1 MYVGNMFFFFL
12 LELLRLEAGWGSG
25 EHSCKLQ
32 GKFDLPE
39 LSKDGDIILGGLF
52 NLHMD
57 RVENV
62 HSFTVRPKAEQ
73 CKRFDFRG
81 FRLAQT
87 MIFAIEEINRNHLLL
102 PNVTLGF
109 RIHDDCASSKIV
121 TKAALALVNGQETGL
136 GYSCTG
142 QSNVIGIV
150 GTQGSSESIAVA
162 RVIGP
167 FQVPMVS
174 YFSTCTCLSSIEEY
188 PTFFRT
194 IPSDSHQSKLLAQLV
209 QMFGWTWIGTVSSNN
224 DYGRFGIQ
232 AFLEAVQ
239 KLGVC
244 IAYSESF
251 YRTDSVEKIA
261 KVVDTIKKGSTKVVV
276 ALVSPGDMLF
286 LLKEVVRQNVSD
298 IQWLGSEAWVTAEL
312 LPSWQST
319 RFLVGTIGPAIPRFH
334 ISGLREYLLKVHPSL
349 FPDNILVYEFWETMF
364 KCILREDHS
373 KTRSNTEAP
382 IHRCTTNE
390 NLEEKSSTYSDI
402 TLDGSSYNVYKAVYV
417 YAHALHNMLLC
428 SEGKEQKNNKTLFLP
443 LLLDF
448 IRLVN
453 FTTRTGDRVNFDN
466 NGDPVATYDLINWK
480 INVNG
485 SAEIVKVGYYNG
497 AAPSGQQLTLDE
509 EHVMWSSGSN
519 KVPQA
524 VCSERCQPGSRKT
537 VRKGQP
543 ICCFD
548 CTQCADGEI
557 NSLFCLKC
565 PWEYWSNERRDECI
579 PKKIEFLTFD
589 ENIGIALTSLAI
601 VGVGL
606 TVAIAAVFFQY
617 KDTPIVK
624 SNNSELSFLLL
635 FALALC
641 FLCSLTFIGQPSVWS
656 CMLRRTSFGIS
667 FVLCIS
673 CVLGKTIIVLM
684 AFKTKFPNN
693 NRVKL
698 FGLGRQRFS
707 IFALT
712 FIQIL
717 LCALWLSQAAPFP
730 LKNGNYYRNI
740 IILECDAGSTTIFYC
755 VSGYIA
761 LLSCVSFILAYLAR
775 KLPDNF
781 NEAKY
786 ITFSMLIVC
795 AVWVTFIPAYVSSPG
810 KYTVAVEMFA
820 ILASSFGLLVCI
832 FAPKCYVVLLK
843 PECNTKKHIMGKVPS
858 PKS

>member
-121 TKAALALVNGQETGL
+121 TKAALALVNGQETAVCGTL
-136 GYSCTG
+136 LCA
-142 QSNVIGIV
+142 IGCC
-150 GTQGSSESIAVA
+150 
-162 RVIGP
+162 
-167 FQVPMVS
+167 VS

-428 SEGKEQKNNKTLFLP
+428 
-443 LLLDF
+443 
-448 IRLVN
+448 I
-453 FTTRTGDRVNFDN
+453 
-466 NGDPVATYDLINWK
+466 
-480 INVNG
+480 
-485 SAEIVKVGYYNG
+485 
-497 AAPSGQQLTLDE
+497 
-509 EHVMWSSGSN
+509 
-519 KVPQA
+519 
-524 VCSERCQPGSRKT
+524 CSERCQPGSRKT